1 MTSIYFNTT
10 INILVKLIYKIY
22 EIYFNQVGQ
31 TNYGSGE
38 VMSVTP
44 KDLLNKGKNL
54 KKRVD
59 VGEIK
64 LDNVSIDDL
73 TYNGKN
79 YNEYINLMSLLENV
93 SACQVSDAYNGISGR
108 SGTVQNIKPINN
120 QKVFGSIFT
129 AETSSDDWGTSALAI
144 DAAGEG
150 DILFF
155 KVDSDD
161 KAIWGELAST
171 CARDNGIKA
180 TVIYGSARDLDA
192 LLHMDYPVFASNF
205 CPNAG
210 LALGLGRLNESIEVE
225 GITIN
230 PGDFFIG
237 DESGI
242 VVIPRELF
250 AKTMASA
257 LEVKIKESNII
268 DAIESGKTLGEIV
281 GLK

>member
-1 MTSIYFNTT
+1 MAISPSD
-10 INILVKLIYKIY
+10 V
-22 EIYFNQVGQ
+22 
-31 TNYGSGE
+31 
-38 VMSVTP
+38 
-44 KDLLNKGKNL
+44 LNKNKNL

-59 VGEIK
+59 IDK
-64 LDNVSIDDL
+64 INLDDVTIDVL
-73 TYNGKN
+73 KFNGKN
-79 YNEYINLMSLLENV
+79 YDNYINLMSLLDNV
-93 SACQVSDAYNGISGR
+93 SACQVSDAYNGISRR
-108 SGTVQNIKPINN
+108 SGSIQSIKPINN
-120 QKVFGSIFT
+120 QRVWGSIFT
-129 AETSSDDWGTSALAI
+129 VETDSDDWGTSAMAI
-144 DAAGEG
+144 DEAAEG

-155 KVDSDD
+155 KVSDDD

-192 LLHMDYPVFASNF
+192 LLYMDFPVFASNF

-210 LALGLGRLNESIEVE
+210 SALGLGTLNEPIVVE
-225 GITIN
+225 DVKIN

-250 AKTMASA
+250 NQTMVAT
-257 LEVKIKESNII
+257 LGVKIKESKII
-268 DAIESGKTLGEIV
+268 DDIADGKTLAQIT